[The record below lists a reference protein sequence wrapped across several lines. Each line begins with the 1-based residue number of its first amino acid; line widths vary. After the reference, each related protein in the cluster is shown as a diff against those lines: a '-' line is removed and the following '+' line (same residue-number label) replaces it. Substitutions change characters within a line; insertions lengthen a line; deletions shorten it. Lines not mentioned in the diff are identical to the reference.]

1 MCFYERA
8 FSNQK
13 FSCFVSFLTLNF
25 SFLKRGIKSKRGRAR
40 LEIVS
45 TITGVSL
52 RTLTVSKEIS
62 SIRIQTLLKLKER
75 SIESTVDQIF
85 ILFIVFVSLKTRALS
100 N

>member
-1 MCFYERA
+1 MCFYVRA

-45 TITGVSL
+45 AIIGVSL

-85 ILFIVFVSLKTRALS
+85 IVFIVFVSLKTRALR
-100 N
+100 